1 VFNFHERFSA
11 LIRVLFFIIL
21 FLPAISQAQG
31 LSDFNGN
38 PRSLDEFTGKGKWV
52 VVMIWAH
59 NCPLC
64 NQEVQKFDIFHA
76 DHEERDAMVVGVS
89 IDGGYNDQKAREFI
103 DRHELGFP
111 NLIGDARSVARLHI
125 DLSGQRLVGT
135 PTFLLFAPT
144 GELVG
149 MQVGPLE
156 PEMIES
162 FMVKNANNPGSS

>member
-1 VFNFHERFSA
+1 
-11 LIRVLFFIIL
+11 LFPL
-21 FLPAISQAQG
+21 AAQAKG
-31 LSDFNGN
+31 LSDFDGN
-38 PRSLDEFTGKGKWV
+38 PHTLDEFTGKGKWV

-76 DHEERDAMVVGVS
+76 EHEDRDAMVLGIS
-89 IDGGYNDQKAREFI
+89 IDGGYHDQKAREFI

-111 NLIGDARSVARLHI
+111 NLIGDARSVAQLHL
-125 DLSGQRLVGT
+125 DLTGQRLVGT
-135 PTFLLFAPT
+135 PTFFLFAPS

-156 PEMIES
+156 PETIEG
-162 FMVKNANNPGSS
+162 FMQKNAQNLVAP

>member
-1 VFNFHERFSA
+1 
-11 LIRVLFFIIL
+11 LIRTLLFLIL
-21 FLPAISQAQG
+21 FLPVISLAQG

-76 DHEERDAMVVGVS
+76 DHEERDAMVVGIS
-89 IDGGYNDQKAREFI
+89 IDGGYNDEKAREFI

-135 PTFLLFAPT
+135 PTFFLFAPS

-156 PEMIES
+156 PEMIEA
-162 FMVKNANNPGSS
+162 FMVKNASNPGSS